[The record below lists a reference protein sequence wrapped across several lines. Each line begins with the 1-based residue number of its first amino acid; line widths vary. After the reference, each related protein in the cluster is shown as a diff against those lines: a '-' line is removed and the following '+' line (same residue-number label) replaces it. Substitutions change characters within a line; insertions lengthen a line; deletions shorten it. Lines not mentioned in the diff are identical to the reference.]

1 MKTII
6 RIYEQ
11 QLQQAQHTNTQ
22 LRAVNKQLKARIK
35 ELEGLEP
42 DLLKADTSFQDFK
55 NAMALEAMKSIGGDL
70 IKMGNIHFVCDNVI
84 QIAINVADRIHKPI

>member
-55 NAMALEAMKSIGGDL
+55 NAMAMEL
-70 IKMGNIHFVCDNVI
+70 IKSCGATMITMSGPQYTSEKIIDFVNK
-84 QIAINVADRIHKPI
+84 VADEIHKPN